1 MNPKIDLAALNH
13 LSPEDLELVK
23 GIVNPRT
30 GELRASRPT
39 VPTKMRVDVPDS
51 FLGYEYHYRNEA
63 DARKGCTAYIWR
75 MVAFYVSSDAKMS
88 CMPTTASFWLPT
100 SDRELEKRMNAIV
113 DAVVDTIPRR
123 QQYGLNR
130 WAKALGYAS

>member
-1 MNPKIDLAALNH
+1 MNPKIDLDALN
-13 LSPEDLELVK
+13 LPAEDLELVK

-30 GELRASRPT
+30 GELRATCPPRPKK
-39 VPTKMRVDVPDS
+39 VRVEVPDS
-51 FLGYEYHYRNEA
+51 MFGYEFHYRNED

-75 MVAFYVSSDAKMS
+75 MVAFYVSTDAKLS
-88 CMPTTASFWLPT
+88 CMPVTASFWLPT
-100 SDRELEKRMNAIV
+100 SDRELEKRMNAIA

-123 QQYGLNR
+123 QHYGLNR